1 MSSGR
6 EIGRLLWGV
15 LGIFALVV
23 VSVGYWVATGQE
35 SILLREDNPRVVE
48 FNSSI
53 LRGAIYDRHDT
64 RLTQTIALE
73 NDTIQ
78 RVYDNEAFYGAL
90 GYYSFRYGSGG
101 VEASYD
107 SVLSGANLARDLGQ
121 FFQEDVLHQARV
133 GSDIR
138 LTLDSAWQTRA
149 YEAMK
154 GQSGAVIV
162 LDASNGEI
170 LSMVSL
176 PTYNPNTLDA
186 DWENL
191 TQASGKPFFNRVLQ
205 GNYQAGGLL
214 QTPLMAVA
222 FLSDYALDAPIT
234 DASTPIMVADVA
246 LGCALP
252 PPTATLTLLDAY
264 AYGCPQAYATLIE
277 ASNPTTLQHLVDVF
291 QLDQVPTIA
300 DFATPAGA
308 PSEATPEVTAEPI
321 ANTSV
326 LEDMLGQGQVTVNPL
341 AVAQVVSA
349 ILNDGDALT
358 LRLLLSTRAPQATEW
373 QDLPIVSS
381 SNALMTDA
389 TARQLREWMLRNSQ
403 AMGFSDSTIG
413 GHVAIAYAGESA
425 QVWYVGFQEVD
436 GQKRVIVVVIE
447 DTTDVQ
453 RALQT
458 AMQILLP

>member
-15 LGIFALVV
+15 LGVFALVTLAVSYWV
-23 VSVGYWVATGQE
+23 VSGQE
-35 SILLREDNPRVVE
+35 TILQREDNPRVVE

-53 LRGAIYDRHDT
+53 LRGAIYDRYDVL
-64 RLTQTIALE
+64 LTQTIALE
-73 NDTIQ
+73 NDTTQ

-107 SVLSGANLARDLGQ
+107 SVLSGANLARDMAQ

-138 LTLDSAWQTRA
+138 LTLDSVWQTRV
-149 YEAMK
+149 YGAMN

-162 LDASNGEI
+162 LDADNGEL

-186 DWENL
+186 EWESL

-214 QTPLMAVA
+214 QTPLMAAA
-222 FLSDYALDAPIT
+222 FLSDYVLDAT
-234 DASTPIMVADVA
+234 MRDASTPVMVADVS
-246 LGCALP
+246 LGCALQP
-252 PPTATLTLLDAY
+252 PSSTLTLLDAY
-264 AYGCPQAYATLIE
+264 AYGCPRAFATLIE
-277 ASNPTTLQHLVDVF
+277 ASNPTTLRHLVGVF
-291 QLDQVPTIA
+291 HLNQLPTIA
-300 DFATPAGA
+300 DFATQTGVPT
-308 PSEATPEVTAEPI
+308 EATPEVTAE
-321 ANTSV
+321 AVATMSV
-326 LEDMLGQGQVTVNPL
+326 IDDLLGQGQVTVNPL
-341 AVAQVVSA
+341 AVAQMVSA
-349 ILNDGDALT
+349 ILNDGDAPT
-358 LRLLLSTRAPQATEW
+358 LRLLLATRAPQATDW
-373 QDLPIVSS
+373 QDLPLVPSS
-381 SNALMTDA
+381 QALMTDA

-403 AMGFSDSTIG
+403 LIGVRDSTIG
-413 GHVAIAYAGESA
+413 SHVAIAYSGESA
-425 QVWYVGFQEVD
+425 QVWYVGFQEID

-458 AMQILLP
+458 AMKILMP